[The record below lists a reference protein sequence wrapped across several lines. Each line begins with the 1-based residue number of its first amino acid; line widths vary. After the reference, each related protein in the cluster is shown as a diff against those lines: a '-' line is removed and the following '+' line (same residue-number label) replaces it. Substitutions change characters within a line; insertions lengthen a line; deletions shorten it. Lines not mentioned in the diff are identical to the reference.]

1 MINIKNNK
9 TFTLLAGIL
18 FVASI
23 NADPFIH
30 DHFEESESLIEC
42 QLCENKTAD
51 IKNAKSQVNQNIHSS
66 LINQEIA
73 KNLFS
78 SNTPNYQSR
87 APPKI

>member
-78 SNTPNYQSR
+78 FNTRNYQSR